1 MISTFPLFH
10 FVLWL
15 LISCNN
21 VDNETII
28 VSTTVLLK
36 EYFLPFTS
44 KDCHSEIAAIHA
56 FLSIINHFLKSDNND
71 DDDDDDNNDSD
82 DDRLD

>member
-21 VDNETII
+21 LDNETII
-28 VSTTVLLK
+28 VQTTVLLK
-36 EYFLPFTS
+36 EYFPSFTS

-56 FLSIINHFLKSDNND
+56 FLSIIYHFLKNNNND
-71 DDDDDDNNDSD
+71 DDDDDDDNDSN